1 MIFTLHRY
9 IFRELFK
16 VFVLAVVA
24 LTLILSLGSILRP
37 VQEYGVGP
45 RQAVHIMGYFL
56 PITLTVVLPIAA
68 LFAGALVYGRFASDN
83 ELDAC
88 KASGISLLT
97 LVYPGLAL
105 AIMVATINLILS
117 FHVTPI
123 FVHLAEK
130 SLKADAKQIL
140 FRNIQRRGYY
150 KLPQDQRY
158 LIYADYVNSQKDM
171 LLGVVVTELK
181 NDRLERISAV
191 ESAKV
196 AFDTHG
202 RFNEV
207 RITAHNPYHIGPEDE
222 LWFSSEWLSFRKVFG
237 SLLGDDIKFKK
248 INEMKRIQVDPM
260 RFDPI
265 AEMAHR
271 TYAQFTTELLAQD
284 ITAKIGNDA
293 PHQLN
298 TNRTSDI
305 SKDRPGAE
313 GQLVRG
319 YYKLHSGDKFVEFTA
334 SHCRVRGERKVEL
347 SGEIVVAESNVVI
360 ESGELRK
367 LPFRTLR
374 CEKAWLYIEG
384 EDLPLVFTITMEL
397 YRPQWQQAD
406 GQEGMAIG
414 QLRIPGLIPPKN
426 VDITETFKT
435 RNVLDAI
442 RKASQSSVL
451 QKGPTLELQNLQ
463 NELQRRMWKTLAEI
477 ASELHSRLVFGI
489 GCVPMILIG
498 IGLGIVRRGGHL
510 LSAFAASC
518 VPAAVLIVCIM
529 CGKNITENLGSQG
542 VSGIVL
548 MWIGLGFLSLLAAVI
563 YYWLLRN

>member
-9 IFRELFK
+9 IFREVFK

-45 RQAVHIMGYFL
+45 RQVVHIMGYFL
-56 PITLTVVLPIAA
+56 PITLTFVLPIAA
-68 LFAGALVYGRFASDN
+68 LFAGALVYGRLASDN

-88 KASGISLLT
+88 KGCGISLLT

-150 KLPQDQRY
+150 KLPQEQGY
-158 LIYADYVNSQKDM
+158 LIYADYANSQKDI
-171 LLGVVVTELK
+171 LLGVVVTEVK

-207 RITAHNPYHIGPEDE
+207 RITAHNPYHISSEDQ
-222 LWFSSEWLSFRKVFG
+222 LWFSSEWLSFRKAVG
-237 SLLGDDIKFKK
+237 SLVGDDIKFKK
-248 INEMKRIQVDPM
+248 INEMKRIQADPM

-284 ITAKIGNDA
+284 ITAKIGSDA
-293 PHQLN
+293 N
-298 TNRTSDI
+298 NF
-305 SKDRPGAE
+305 
-313 GQLVRG
+313 
-319 YYKLHSGDKFVEFTA
+319 YKLHSGDKFIEFTA
-334 SHCRVRGERKVEL
+334 GHCRVRGERKVEL
-347 SGEIVVAESNVVI
+347 SQDVVVVESNVVI

-397 YRPQWQQAD
+397 YRPQWRQAD

-426 VDITETFKT
+426 VDITEIFKT
-435 RNVLDAI
+435 SNVLDAI
-442 RKASQSSVL
+442 GKASQSSVL
-451 QKGPTLELQNLQ
+451 REGPSLELANMQ
-463 NELQRRMWKTLAEI
+463 NEIQRRMWKTLAEI

-498 IGLGIVRRGGHL
+498 IGLGIIRRGGHL

-542 VSGIVL
+542 VSGLVL

>member
-1 MIFTLHRY
+1 M
-9 IFRELFK
+9 
-16 VFVLAVVA
+16 LAVVG

-45 RQAVHIMGYFL
+45 RQAVHLMGYIL
-56 PITLTVVLPIAA
+56 PITLTFVLPIAA

-105 AIMVATINLILS
+105 AIMVTIANLILS
-117 FHVTPI
+117 FHVVPI

-171 LLGVVVTELK
+171 LLGVVVMQVGS
-181 NDRLERISAV
+181 DGLEKISAV
-191 ESAKV
+191 DSAKV
-196 AFDTHG
+196 AFNPHG

-207 RITAHNPYHIGPEDE
+207 RITAHNPYHIGQEDE
-222 LWFSSEWLSFRKVFG
+222 LWFSSEWLSFRKAFG
-237 SLLGDDIKFKK
+237 SLLGDDIRFKK

-265 AEMAHR
+265 AQLAHR

-284 ITAKIGNDA
+284 ITTKIAHDA
-293 PHQLN
+293 N
-298 TNRTSDI
+298 SF
-305 SKDRPGAE
+305 
-313 GQLVRG
+313 
-319 YYKLHSGDKFVEFTA
+319 YKLYSGDKFVEFTA
-334 SHCRVRGERKVEL
+334 SHCRVRGEKRIEL
-347 SGEIVVAESNVVI
+347 SGQVVVDESNVVI
-360 ESGELRK
+360 ESNGVRK
-367 LPFRTLR
+367 LPFRTLQ
-374 CEKAWLYIEG
+374 CKKALLLIEG
-384 EDLPLVFTITMEL
+384 EDLPQVFTITMEL
-397 YRPQWQQAD
+397 YSPAWQQVD

-414 QLRIPGLIPPKN
+414 RFRIHGLIPPKN
-426 VDITETFKT
+426 VDIKEIFKT
-435 RNVLDAI
+435 GHILDAI
-442 RKASQSSVL
+442 GKASQSSVL
-451 QKGPTLELQNLQ
+451 QEGPSLELTNLQ
-463 NELQRRMWKTLAEI
+463 NELQRRRWKTLAEI
-477 ASELHSRLVFGI
+477 ASEVHSRLVFGV

-498 IGLGIVRRGGHL
+498 IGLGVIRRGGHL

-548 MWIGLGFLSLLAAVI
+548 MWTGLGFLLLLAVVI